1 MQISRHW
8 RLNPQRYR
16 LEGYR
21 TSDGRVSIQARQPV
35 AAQLKAERIDE
46 VGAAHENGAHM
57 LSSVA

>member
-21 TSDGRVSIQARQPV
+21 TSDGRLSIQARQLIV
-35 AAQLKAERIDE
+35 AQLEAELTSE
-46 VGAAHENGAHM
+46 A
-57 LSSVA
+57 SVARKNSARMLPSVA